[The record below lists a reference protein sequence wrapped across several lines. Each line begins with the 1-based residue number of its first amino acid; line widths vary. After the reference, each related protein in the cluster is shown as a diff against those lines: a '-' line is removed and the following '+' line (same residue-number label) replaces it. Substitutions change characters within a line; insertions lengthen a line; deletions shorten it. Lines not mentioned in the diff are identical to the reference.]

1 MLKKIKNAVANLGF
15 WSINL
20 HLSFLPSRARM
31 SVNSFF
37 CTSIQSF
44 FSILAGL
51 YCSAVTQSSFSEP
64 NNIFILQPNNGS
76 KMAATCI
83 DRLQSFPPKPHS
95 SSLEPVWHSVTQ
107 CDSVTQYVTDTLSAK
122 AMIVNNVGTS
132 SRASIPPTGWTA
144 VYKMCP
150 GLYSRPNPASFVL
163 MNCFMFKNQWKF
175 CWGLDPQT
183 NKLCR
188 QFRTYFKSPYLLKKL
203 LDSSDFSLSL
213 NKPFYRLSVFC
224 WL

>member
-31 SVNSFF
+31 LVNSFF

-51 YCSAVTQSSFSEP
+51 YCSAVTHSSFLEP
-64 NNIFILQPNNGS
+64 NNIFILKPNNGS

-95 SSLEPVWHSVTQ
+95 SSLEPVWHT
-107 CDSVTQYVTDTLSAK
+107 AK

-150 GLYSRPNPASFVL
+150 NPASFLL

-175 CWGLDPQT
+175 CRGLDPQT

-203 LDSSDFSLSL
+203 LDSATFPLSL
-213 NKPFYRLSVFC
+213 NKIFYRLSVFC

>member
-1 MLKKIKNAVANLGF
+1 MVPK
-15 WSINL
+15 W
-20 HLSFLPSRARM
+20 
-31 SVNSFF
+31 
-37 CTSIQSF
+37 
-44 FSILAGL
+44 
-51 YCSAVTQSSFSEP
+51 
-64 NNIFILQPNNGS
+64 LQPALTDCNHFP
-76 KMAATCI
+76 
-83 DRLQSFPPKPHS
+83 QSRTLHHWS
-95 SSLEPVWHSVTQ
+95 QCDTVWHSVSQ
-107 CDSVTQYVTDTLSAK
+107 CVTDTLSAK

-175 CWGLDPQT
+175 CRGLDPQT

-203 LDSSDFSLSL
+203 LDSATFPLSL
-213 NKPFYRLSVFC
+213 NKIFYRLSVFC